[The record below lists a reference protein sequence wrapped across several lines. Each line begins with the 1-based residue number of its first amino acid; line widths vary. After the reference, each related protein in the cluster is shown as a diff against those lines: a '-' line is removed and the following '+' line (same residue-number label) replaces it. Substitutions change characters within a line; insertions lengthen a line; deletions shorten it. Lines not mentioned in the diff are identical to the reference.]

1 MSAFCRS
8 NTIFSLPSSRSSVV
22 AGAPLFCRPSS
33 STHDVGALQQL
44 WPLAGWG
51 SSPVT
56 LRAYFL
62 LLEPSNRTWMESIID
77 VDIAIDFVTGARD
90 ITKLSQNSRN
100 RALSSLNRA
109 ASPSYLSFLP
119 QIKSTPFELRHLSGL
134 PLSPMV
140 CKSEHRCHRQSVAVC
155 DWPLLPCS
163 SSWSLSSVL
172 DLLRLVRGFLQES
185 GKVGLRVDF
194 AKVREFF
201 CKMIRNRTI

>member
-1 MSAFCRS
+1 MSAFCGS

-100 RALSSLNRA
+100 WALSSLNRA
-109 ASPSYLSFLP
+109 ASPSYLSSYLRSSPRRLNWAISVAYPSPPWSANQSIVATAKVLPCVIGFASLLIFLIP
-119 QIKSTPFELRHLSGL
+119 LFGAGSAAARAGL
-134 PLSPMV
+134 PV
-140 CKSEHRCHRQSVAVC
+140 GERE
-155 DWPLLPCS
+155 S
-163 SSWSLSSVL
+163 STVSWF
-172 DLLRLVRGFLQES
+172 R
-185 GKVGLRVDF
+185 
-194 AKVREFF
+194 
-201 CKMIRNRTI
+201 